1 MTKQEDTI
9 IGIFMWVVGGILIAI
24 FFIAGL
30 SIIQMNDRIK
40 EQNEIL
46 KEMVI
51 VMRDQ
56 VKEAQE
62 QNRILNYNPMEE
74 EK

>member
-9 IGIFMWVVGGILIAI
+9 IEMCKWLISGVI
-24 FFIAGL
+24 IGVFIIAGL
-30 SIIQMNDRIK
+30 SIAQIDNRMK

-46 KEMVI
+46 KEMVVAI
-51 VMRDQ
+51 
-56 VKEAQE
+56 QE
-62 QNRILNYNPMEE
+62 QNEILKFNPMEE

>member
-9 IGIFMWVVGGILIAI
+9 IGLFMWLVGGILIAI

-46 KEMVI
+46 KEMV
-51 VMRDQ
+51 VAMQEQ
-56 VKEAQE
+56 VKEAQK
-62 QNRILNYNPMEE
+62 QNAILNYNPMEE
-74 EK
+74 DN

>member
-9 IGIFMWVVGGILIAI
+9 IGIVMSVVGGIFIAI
-24 FFIAGL
+24 FIIAGL

-46 KEMVI
+46 KEMV
-51 VMRDQ
+51 VAMQDQ
-56 VKEAQE
+56 VKEAQK
-62 QNRILNYNPMEE
+62 QNAILDYNPMEE
-74 EK
+74 SK

>member
-24 FFIAGL
+24 FLIAGL

-51 VMRDQ
+51 VMQNQ
-56 VKEAQE
+56 VKEAQK
-62 QNRILNYNPMEE
+62 QNAILDYNPMEE
-74 EK
+74 NK

>member
-9 IGIFMWVVGGILIAI
+9 IGIFMWLVGGILIAI

-46 KEMVI
+46 KEMV
-51 VMRDQ
+51 VAMQEQ
-56 VKEAQE
+56 VKEAQK
-62 QNRILNYNPMEE
+62 QNAILNYNPMEE
-74 EK
+74 DN

>member
-9 IGIFMWVVGGILIAI
+9 IEMCKWLISGVI
-24 FFIAGL
+24 IGVFIIAGL
-30 SIIQMNDRIK
+30 SIAQIDNRMK

-46 KEMVI
+46 KEMV
-51 VMRDQ
+51 VAMQ
-56 VKEAQE
+56 G
-62 QNRILNYNPMEE
+62 QNEILKFNPMEE